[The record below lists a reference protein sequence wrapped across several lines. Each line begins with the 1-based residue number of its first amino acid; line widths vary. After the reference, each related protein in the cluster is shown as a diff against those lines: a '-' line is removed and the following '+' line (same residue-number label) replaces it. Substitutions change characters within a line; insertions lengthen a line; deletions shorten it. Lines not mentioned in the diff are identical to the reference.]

1 MASREIITVSTVR
14 QWREFVR
21 GEMDGI
27 DPNAVKRFERWL
39 HILVTESRSSVHSL
53 DGLTLLGLLAGL
65 GEELR
70 AKAYGETGRG
80 RLLYGPNDER
90 NRHK

>member
-1 MASREIITVSTVR
+1 MANREVITVSTVR

-27 DPNAVKRFERWL
+27 DPNAVKRFERIM
-39 HILVTESRSSVHSL
+39 HILVSESRRDVHSP
-53 DGLTLLGLLAGL
+53 DGLTLLALCAGW

-70 AKAYGETGRG
+70 AQAYGETGRG
-80 RLLYGPNDER
+80 RLVYGPNDSR
-90 NRHK
+90 NRH